1 MADLLEPAALFP
13 PAGQHPAWQVLDVR
27 APVEVQQAALPFAHN
42 LPLMY
47 NDERQQVG
55 ICYKNAG
62 QEAAIALGYQLVGD
76 DLPRR
81 VAAWQDYCQSAATV
95 VMCWRGGLRSRLVCD
110 FVAEASGTAPLRLHG
125 GYKALRRYLLEQ
137 LSPQLA
143 QRQGL
148 VLAGQ
153 TGSGKTT
160 LLQHAAEHCAAEQLL
175 TFDLEA
181 AANHRGS
188 SFGQLP
194 GGQPSQASFE
204 NAFMV
209 ALLLS
214 AARTWLLEDESR
226 NIGQRTLPTPL
237 FEAMQRSPLL
247 MVEEPREARAA
258 RIFSDYVCDLSHRQ
272 GVAVTHAQLQAAL
285 LRLKKPL
292 GTARLEH
299 CLHSLQHARQPE
311 QWWQLAAHIP
321 WITVLLE
328 DYYDPLYRK
337 GLRASSRPVAFRG
350 SYEECQQWLTQRF
363 PPTSPNPSA

>member
-1 MADLLEPAALFP
+1 M
-13 PAGQHPAWQVLDVR
+13 R
-27 APVEVQQAALPFAHN
+27 APIEVQQAAVPSACN

-47 NDERQQVG
+47 DDERHQVG

-62 QEAAIALGYQLVGD
+62 QEAAIALGYQLVGE
-76 DLPRR
+76 DLSQRIS
-81 VAAWQDYCQSAATV
+81 AWQAYCQQAATV

-110 FVAEASGTAPLRLHG
+110 FVAERGITPLRLRG
-125 GYKALRRYLLEQ
+125 GYKALRRYWLEQ

-143 QRQGL
+143 RRQGF

-160 LLQHAAEHCAAEQLL
+160 LLHYAQQHCPSEHLFS
-175 TFDLEA
+175 FDLEA

-204 NAFMV
+204 NAFMA

-214 AARTWLLEDESR
+214 PATTWLLEDESR

-237 FEAMQRSPLL
+237 FEALQRSPLII
-247 MVEEPREARAA
+247 VEEPREARAA
-258 RIFSDYVCDLSHRQ
+258 RIFNDYVGDLSRRQ
-272 GVAVTHAQLQAAL
+272 GIAATYEQLQAAL
-285 LRLKKPL
+285 LRLKKRL
-292 GTARLEH
+292 GGEQLEH
-299 CLHSLQHARQPE
+299 CLQCLQRAQQSE

-328 DYYDPLYRK
+328 HYYDPLYRK
-337 GLRASSRPVAFRG
+337 GLEASSRPVAFRG
-350 SYEECQQWLTQRF
+350 NYEECQQWLTQNF
-363 PPTSPNPSA
+363 PAS